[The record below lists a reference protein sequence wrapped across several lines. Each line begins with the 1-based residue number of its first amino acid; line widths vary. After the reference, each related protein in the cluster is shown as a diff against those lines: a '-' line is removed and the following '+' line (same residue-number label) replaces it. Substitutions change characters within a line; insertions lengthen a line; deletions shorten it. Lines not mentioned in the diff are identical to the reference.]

1 MYLVNSSSPTRR
13 FFSPEYGGN
22 AVTGGGH
29 PADDSVPAV
38 EAIND
43 AFAENERGHAMTPG
57 VGVPGSRN
65 NPVGE
70 MREKIAR
77 RAQEIWEEEG
87 RPEGRAAEHWL
98 RAEAELGRRGS

>member
-1 MYLVNSSSPTRR
+1 MHSEISSSPARF
-13 FFSPEYGGN
+13 FFSPEYGGD

-29 PADDSVPAV
+29 PADDSLPAA

-43 AFAENERGHAMTPG
+43 AFAEEVGGHGKTPG

-70 MREKIAR
+70 MREKITR
-77 RAQEIWEEEG
+77 RAQAIWEEEG
-87 RPEGRAAEHWL
+87 RPQGRAEEHWL
-98 RAEAELGRRGS
+98 RAEAELGQRGS